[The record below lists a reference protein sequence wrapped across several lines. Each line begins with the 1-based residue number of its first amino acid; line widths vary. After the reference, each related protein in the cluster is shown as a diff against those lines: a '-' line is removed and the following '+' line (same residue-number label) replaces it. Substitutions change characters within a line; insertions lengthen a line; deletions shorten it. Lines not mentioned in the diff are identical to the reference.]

1 MISEG
6 RIWAARVWRLR
17 GLQKLRESP
26 YLPGFFFTISTRG
39 SEKTLE
45 RALRSVSCDAH
56 TQGSIQR
63 PWSWVK
69 ELTVRFLSS
78 HRTKAFYEGKGAQ
91 ILLPSG
97 HWWKVTVA
105 EGRKAP
111 SRRRRQ
117 KYHWWWW
124 WGHTSSGGCVA
135 GAVIS
140 WEGASKRRPSQT

>member
-6 RIWAARVWRLR
+6 RIWAARVLRPR
-17 GLQKLRESP
+17 GLQKLRELP

-45 RALRSVSCDAH
+45 RALRSVSCDTH

-78 HRTKAFYEGKGAQ
+78 HRTEAFYEGKGAQ
-91 ILLPSG
+91 ILCRLDTGEKSLWQREEKPHPG
-97 HWWKVTVA
+97 GGA
-105 EGRKAP
+105 EIPLVVMVRTHLIWRMRG
-111 SRRRRQ
+111 
-117 KYHWWWW
+117 W
-124 WGHTSSGGCVA
+124 
-135 GAVIS
+135 AVIS
-140 WEGASKRRPSQT
+140 WKGASKHRPSQT